1 MDPDVARR
9 LAKQLEA
16 TGRHYL
22 DAPISGGAQRAAQG
36 ELTILASGSA
46 AAFAKARP
54 ALDAMA
60 AKLYELGDAAGQG
73 AAFKMINQLLAGVH
87 IAAASEAIAFAAR
100 QGLDIRKVYEV
111 ITASA
116 GNSWMFENR
125 MPHVLDGDYTPRS
138 AVEIFVKDLGII
150 QDMARTAQV
159 PGAGRGRRAADVSD
173 DGGRRHGPRR
183 RCLGGADVCPRHRHE
198 AARRAE
204 VSQRARGH
212 TMPRFA
218 ANLSMMFTE
227 VPFLDRFE
235 AAAKAGFT
243 AVEFLFPYDHP
254 AEEVGERLHGNG
266 LTQALFNLPPGDWA
280 AGEKGFA
287 ALPDRFAD
295 LQQSLRHRAALCAGD
310 RRQAAASD
318 GGHRRSQRPPR
329 RWRRFTNRWR
339 GRRNSSR
346 RTASTS

>member
-1 MDPDVARR
+1 MSASTSQNQRIAVIGLGSMGFGMATSLKRAGHVVTGCDVSADAVARFVTEGGAGATTPAEAAKGADIVVSIVVNAAQTETILFGKDGVAETMAKDSVFLSSATMDPDVARR

-36 ELTILASGSA
+36 ELTILASGSPT
-46 AAFAKARP
+46 AFEKARP

-87 IAAASEAIAFAAR
+87 IAAASEAIAFAAK

-150 QDMARTAQV
+150 QDMARSARFPV
-159 PGAGRGRRAADVSD
+159 PVS
-173 DGGRRHGPRR
+173 
-183 RCLGGADVCPRHRHE
+183 
-198 AARRAE
+198 
-204 VSQRARGH
+204 
-212 TMPRFA
+212 
-218 ANLSMMFTE
+218 
-227 VPFLDRFE
+227 
-235 AAAKAGFT
+235 AAALQMFLMTAAAGMGRDDDASVARMYARVT
-243 AVEFLFPYDHP
+243 GVKL
-254 AEEVGERLHGNG
+254 
-266 LTQALFNLPPGDWA
+266 PGD
-280 AGEKGFA
+280 K
-287 ALPDRFAD
+287 
-295 LQQSLRHRAALCAGD
+295 
-310 RRQAAASD
+310 
-318 GGHRRSQRPPR
+318 
-329 RWRRFTNRWR
+329 
-339 GRRNSSR
+339 
-346 RTASTS
+346 